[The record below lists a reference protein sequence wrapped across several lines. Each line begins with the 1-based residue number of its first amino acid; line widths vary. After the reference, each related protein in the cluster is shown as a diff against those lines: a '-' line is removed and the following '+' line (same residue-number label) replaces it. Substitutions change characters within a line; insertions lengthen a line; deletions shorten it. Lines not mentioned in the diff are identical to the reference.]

1 VERGKRKGKTW
12 KRYAFSSQTK
22 KKGKKK
28 ENVILIS
35 SFALRGRKIK
45 MMPNKRAPFFIPRPH
60 EQLCQKWTLE
70 PLYAV

>member
-12 KRYAFSSQTK
+12 ERYASSSQTK

-45 MMPNKRAPFFIPRPH
+45 MMSNERVHFLPPDHANGCAKNG
-60 EQLCQKWTLE
+60 L
-70 PLYAV
+70 